1 MKATRTKASKA
12 TARKTTAPRLKAAAA
27 GLACVL
33 AIAGVSV
40 DAMAV
45 SNGFDFELPLGTDD
59 TFLVSETGPGS
70 VFSFNTYI
78 YHYFSTNV
86 LDGFVTVKWKDKA
99 GKILLEGSYDPDA
112 IFTTEPGSRLAL
124 TWGARVP
131 PIGPTTRIA
140 EGTADFSGTNTRV
153 QGDCIGRLA
162 TCTPAQYL
170 ELAGVFPNSPA
181 VDSAGNTPAPAP
193 GTLIDSTE
201 GRLEIR
207 VYPGSPIESPDDFT
221 SVTLMVFT
229 TTVEQDAAGY
239 LYTYAVTNETDDPLQ
254 FSWEI
259 AGMSDEVDAN
269 STMSRSFV
277 SPFLPVRVSG
287 VATTMLARGPAG
299 GSFDLLTPV
308 PEPSTW
314 ALLLGGVGLVAWRGR
329 RTLVA
334 PAQDR
339 DTAWSMAG

>member
-1 MKATRTKASKA
+1 MKATNTKASNA
-12 TARKTTAPRLKAAAA
+12 AAGKTTAPRTKAAAA
-27 GLACVL
+27 ALACAL
-33 AIAGVSV
+33 AIAGFSV

-70 VFSFNTYI
+70 FNSASTFI
-78 YHYFSTNV
+78 YHYFTTNV
-86 LDGFVTVKWKDKA
+86 LDGFVTVKWKDKG

-112 IFTTEPGSRLAL
+112 IFAAAPGSQLAF
-124 TWGARVP
+124 TWGSRVP
-131 PIGPTTRIA
+131 VIGPTTRIA

-170 ELAGVFPNSPA
+170 ELAGVFPNAPA
-181 VDSAGNTPAPAP
+181 AESAGHTPAPAP

-221 SVTLMVFT
+221 SVTLVVFT
-229 TTVEQDAAGY
+229 TTVEQDDAGY
-239 LYTYAVTNETDDPLQ
+239 VYTYAVTNETDDALQ

-269 STMSRSFV
+269 STMSRRFV
-277 SPFLPVRVSG
+277 SPFAPVRVSG
-287 VATTMLARGPAG
+287 VATAMLARGPAG

-329 RTLVA
+329 RTLA
-334 PAQDR
+334 A
-339 DTAWSMAG
+339 